1 MSGTVMQDIVH
12 LSTEHLKVLVDDDGV
27 AVVQLNRPQKRN
39 AFTQAMIDAMVAA
52 LAYLD
57 ASKDV
62 RALVVTGSPGGGPF
76 CAGMDLKELVQIS
89 TAEAH
94 QRRFLKDLTDAF
106 ARFSKPSVAAVTGFA
121 LGGGCEVALA
131 CDIIYAE
138 EEARFGLPEI
148 TIGTIPGAG
157 GTQRF
162 ARALGK
168 YRAMELILTGDSVPA
183 VELQR
188 LGLVNKV
195 FPKDHVE
202 KEAIKLAR
210 RVATLSATVVASAKQ
225 AILTAENS
233 HLEAGMVHE
242 KALYYAT
249 FSTHDCK
256 EGLSAFLE
264 KRAPRFQHR

>member
-1 MSGTVMQDIVH
+1 MSGSVMQDIAH
-12 LSTEHLKVLVDDDGV
+12 LCTEHLNVLADDDGV

-57 ASKDV
+57 AAKHV
-62 RALVVTGSPGGGPF
+62 RALVVTGSPGGAPF
-76 CAGMDLKELVQIS
+76 SAGMDLKELVRIS

-94 QRRFLKDLTDAF
+94 QRGFLKDLTDAF

-121 LGGGCEVALA
+121 LGGGCEIALA
-131 CDIIYAE
+131 CDIIYADQD
-138 EEARFGLPEI
+138 AKFGLPEI

-202 KEAIKLAR
+202 EEAIKLAR
-210 RVATLSATVVASAKQ
+210 RIAALSATVVASAKQ
-225 AILTAENS
+225 AVLTAENS

-264 KRAPRFQHR
+264 KRAPRFQHS